1 MLLEMPL
8 NKLMLY
14 WCSPKQKYIVNV
26 QFHRVFDH
34 KFWQE
39 NKKLYLLFSLNKL
52 LQEIWLSGVTRS
64 KTNDFKIYA
73 KITLGNPWQPIPSFF
88 KPLKI
93 GKNFELLCVS
103 FFIIFRVS
111 LKISYYS
118 THSVTCKANSFPCV
132 LNLFRFY
139 VLLK

>member
-1 MLLEMPL
+1 MPL
-8 NKLMLY
+8 DKLMLY

-103 FFIIFRVS
+103 FLLFFVFHS
-111 LKISYYS
+111 K
-118 THSVTCKANSFPCV
+118 SVTTAPTVSPAKQTASLVFLICFV
-132 LNLFRFY
+132 FMY
-139 VLLK
+139 Y